1 MTTVVMEYGVS
12 RRMREHKGE
21 QFTPELIWHFR
32 VLAELLRLRGR
43 FDRRSASPSRRGRA
57 RVSARLLSG
66 ALLLLAERPGGEL
79 LRLFPDCGGDL
90 ERVPRPCLP
99 FWFRFG

>member
-43 FDRRSASPSRRGRA
+43 VDRRSASPGRLDRA
-57 RVSARLLSG
+57 RVSARLLCG
-66 ALLLLAERPGGEL
+66 ALLRLGRRPGGEL
-79 LRLFPDCGGDL
+79 TKLFPDCGASPAHV
-90 ERVPRPCLP
+90 RVLRLP
-99 FWFRFG
+99 FWFRF

>member
-66 ALLLLAERPGGEL
+66 ALLLLAERPGAAL
-79 LRLFPDCGGDL
+79 LPLFPYSSSHLDPL
-90 ERVPRPCLP
+90 PISSLP
-99 FWFRFG
+99 FL